1 MITRYADVRTAQ
13 STLRSVYALA
23 PQAARV
29 ASHAT
34 TVDRHPA
41 DPFRATVFVGS
52 GDADVVPVA
61 AARAV
66 GGPNGAPSA
75 GDLFCAALAASQDSA
90 IRIAANLAGIR
101 LAALSV
107 DVRGWLDVRGTMGI
121 AEDAPV
127 GFQSIECTIRL
138 QAAPGTDPEAVQR
151 MLIEAEDR
159 SVVLATL
166 RGALPVHIRIEQPAS
181 APAALVA

>member
-1 MITRYADVRTAQ
+1 MITRHTDVRTAQ
-13 STLRSVYALA
+13 ATLRSVYAAA

-34 TVDRHPA
+34 TVDRDPS

-61 AARAV
+61 AERAI

-90 IRIAANLAGIR
+90 IRVAANLAGVR

-107 DVRGWLDVRGTMGI
+107 DVRGWVDVRGAMAI
-121 AEDAPV
+121 DRDAPV
-127 GFQSIECTIRL
+127 GFQTMECTIRL
-138 QAAPGTDPEAVQR
+138 QAVPGTDPEAVR
-151 MLIEAEDR
+151 RLLSEAEAR
-159 SVVLATL
+159 SIVLATL
-166 RGALPVHIRIEQPAS
+166 RRTLPVHIRIEQPAS
-181 APAALVA
+181 EPVALAA